1 MLNMLRSN
9 REKQQAYEFVSIEEL
24 VPQDHLLRKVD
35 KYIDFSFI
43 DEKVRPLYCADNGR
57 PAIDPVVLFKMIFL
71 GYFYGIRS
79 ERQLE
84 REIQTN
90 LAYRW
95 FLGLGLTDKVP
106 DHTTISWNRR
116 TRFKDTNIFQD
127 IFDEIVLQAIEHRMV
142 GGRVLVSDSTHVK
155 ANANKHQY
163 TKQQVLQNTRD
174 YMDELNGAVE
184 ADRKAH
190 GKKL

>member
-1 MLNMLRSN
+1 MLRSN
-9 REKQQAYEFVSIEEL
+9 REKQQAYELVSIEEL

-79 ERQLE
+79 KRQLE

-106 DHTTISWNRR
+106 DHSTISWNRR
-116 TRFKDTNIFQD
+116 TRFKDTEIFQE
-127 IFDEIVLQAIEHRMV
+127 IFDEIVLQAIQHRMV
-142 GGRVLVSDSTHVK
+142 GRRVLVTDSTHVK
-155 ANANKHQY
+155 ANANKHRY
-163 TKQQVLQNTRD
+163 TKEQVLQNTRD
-174 YMDELNGAVE
+174 YVSELNAAVE
-184 ADRKAH
+184 ADRNAH
-190 GKKL
+190 GKKR

>member
-1 MLNMLRSN
+1 MLRSN
-9 REKQQAYEFVSIEEL
+9 RSKQQSLELVSLEDL

-43 DEKVRPLYCADNGR
+43 HEKVSPLYCENNGR
-57 PAIDPVVLFKMIFL
+57 PAVDPTVLFKMIFL

-116 TRFKDTNIFQD
+116 TRFKDTTIFQE
-127 IFDEIVLQAIEHRMV
+127 IFDEIVLQAIAHRMV
-142 GGRVLVSDSTHVK
+142 GGRVLVTDSTHVK

-163 TKQQVLQNTRD
+163 TKEQVLQNTKD
-174 YMDELNGAVE
+174 YMDELNAAVTE
-184 ADRKAH
+184 DRENH

>member
-1 MLNMLRSN
+1 MLRSN
-9 REKQQAYEFVSIEEL
+9 REKQQHYEFVSIEDL
-24 VPQDHLLRKVD
+24 VPNDHMLRKID

-43 DEKVRPLYCADNGR
+43 EEKVRPLYCHDNGR

-95 FLGLGLTDKVP
+95 FLGLGLTDRVP

-116 TRFKDTNIFQD
+116 TRFQGTTVFQD
-127 IFDEIVLQAIEHRMV
+127 IFDEIVLQAISHRMV

-155 ANANKHQY
+155 ASANKHKY
-163 TKQQVLQNTRD
+163 TKQQVQQNTKA
-174 YMDELNGAVE
+174 YMDELNDAVD

-190 GKKL
+190 GKKH